1 MISRRCF
8 VSAAAG
14 VFLATALPPLAA
26 DARTPNGQVYLIR
39 GFANIFST
47 GLDTLGKELRALGIE
62 AEVLSLQQTQRF
74 AKRIADLYRQSR
86 KGRPIILIG
95 HSLGADE
102 TYAVSRELQKLKVP
116 VALIVSFD
124 PTGKGPVPGNVKKA
138 INFYTGGE
146 AIWSPVTPA
155 SDFRGKLQNVN
166 LRSGK
171 DAIQGVGHFN
181 VEKNKQLHD
190 RTIREI
196 KSVLRIR

>member
-1 MISRRCF
+1 MISRRFF
-8 VSAAAG
+8 VSGATSVVLAAALSPSS
-14 VFLATALPPLAA
+14 VNAK
-26 DARTPNGQVYLIR
+26 TPNGQVFLIR

-47 GLDTLGKELRALGIE
+47 GLDTLGKELKALGIR
-62 AEVLSLQQTQRF
+62 AEVLPLQERNRF
-74 AKRIADLYRQSR
+74 AKRIADSYRQSR
-86 KGRPIILIG
+86 QGRPIILIG

-102 TYAVSRELQKLKVP
+102 TYAVARELQKSKIP
-116 VALIVSFD
+116 VALVVSFD
-124 PTGKGPVPGNVKKA
+124 PTGKGPVPGNVKHA

-155 SDFRGKLQNVN
+155 ADFKGKLQNVN
-166 LRSGK
+166 LRTGE

-181 VEKNKQLHD
+181 VEKNKHLHD